1 MRKKFDS
8 GSKYIT
14 KKKKE
19 PSKFITKKK
28 KIDLGKIAADAM
40 KKGAT
45 SKYITRKKK
54 KFDLADLP
62 SLQKEKQSKFITK
75 KSPEQIREREMIR
88 SKKMGGGFMG
98 RRMGYSQGTLK
109 PVDKKK
115 QKGLAKLPIEVRN
128 KMGYAKKGGRA

>member
-19 PSKFITKKK
+19 PPKYITKKK
-28 KIDLGKIAADAM
+28 
-40 KKGAT
+40 GAE

-62 SLQKEKQSKFITK
+62 SLQKKKESKFITK
-75 KSPEQIREREMIR
+75 KSPQQIREREMVR
-88 SKKMGGGFMG
+88 SKKMGGGMMG
-98 RRMGYSQGTLK
+98 RRFGMKDGTLK
-109 PVDKKK
+109 PVDPKT
-115 QKGLAKLPIEVRN
+115 QKGLSKLPTKVRN
-128 KMGYAKKGGRA
+128 KMGYMKKGGRA